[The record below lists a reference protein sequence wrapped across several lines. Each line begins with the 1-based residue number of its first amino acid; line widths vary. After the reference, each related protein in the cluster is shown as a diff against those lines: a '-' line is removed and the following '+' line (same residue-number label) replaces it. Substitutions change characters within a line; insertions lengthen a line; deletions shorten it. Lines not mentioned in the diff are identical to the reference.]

1 MTAKANHSTPA
12 TTCST
17 PLVLF
22 GLDSRGKSKGARF
35 GKEHADLAVKAA
47 SQLQLQVLAGNDP
60 KIAEIVARLPVGR
73 VHVAG
78 RTFVPFIRRDL
89 YDRLVAAANGN
100 LAQPPAPPAS
110 GASGNAAGSRPPGS
124 SPKLPR
130 NWQEIG
136 VGVWSL
142 RRIVLRTAG
151 TTPSSSRSTATC
163 SHYSGAIT
171 RASGGLSGIGCGSP
185 CSIRDPNR
193 AERLANRRKPQAAQ
207 NTTRQSKRITPP
219 TAWRSPKI
227 GMRLISII
235 SCWPRPKARGRTGSR
250 PYRLSELATASNCV
264 GAIMSRCRQPSGHGS
279 IWRSSAQT
287 LRDRKT

>member
-1 MTAKANHSTPA
+1 MSEKANPSRPTSACP
-12 TTCST
+12 T

-22 GLDSRGKSKGARF
+22 GIDSRGKPKAARF
-35 GKEHADLAVKAA
+35 GKQHAGLARKAA
-47 SQLQLQVLAGNDP
+47 TQLHLQVLAGNDP
-60 KIAEIVARLPVGR
+60 KIADLAARLPVGR
-73 VHVAG
+73 VHATG
-78 RTFVPFIRRDL
+78 RTFVPFIRRHV
-89 YDRLVAAANGN
+89 YDQLLAAAANG
-100 LAQPPAPPAS
+100 AAPPITRRTGRQADPDQRQVARRLTCRKIGKRSAS
-110 GASGNAAGSRPPGS
+110 A
-124 SPKLPR
+124 
-130 NWQEIG
+130 I
-136 VGVWSL
+136 WSL

-171 RASGGLSGIGCGSP
+171 RGSGGLSGIGCGSP

-219 TAWRSPKI
+219 TAWRSPRI
-227 GMRLISII
+227 GTRSISII

-264 GAIMSRCRQPSGHGS
+264 GAIMAACRQPSGRGS
-279 IWRSSAQT
+279 TWR
-287 LRDRKT
+287 